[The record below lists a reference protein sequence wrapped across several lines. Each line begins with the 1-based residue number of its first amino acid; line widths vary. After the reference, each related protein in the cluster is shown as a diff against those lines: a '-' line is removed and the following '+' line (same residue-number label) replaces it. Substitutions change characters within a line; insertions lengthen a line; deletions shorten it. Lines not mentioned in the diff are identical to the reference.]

1 MTTKTF
7 IRHGA
12 AVVALLMVLTCAAGS
27 AQTLGADLNLTLK
40 YGVLVALTGTSGAS
54 GQLWNQATIVGVSYV
69 NKTLAQMGLGS
80 HIQAQLVDSQDSQS
94 DAASGVEG
102 ARKLVSI
109 DKVNVVMGDILSAVT
124 AAVATSVTIP
134 NHVVE
139 FTGGTATSL
148 PQINPKGIPPLL
160 YQPPASNALE
170 GLVLSQLIGQA
181 LGKRAGVNVAA
192 ENDAYGAGLAA
203 DFKAAWTAGGGTI
216 PQYVLYNENQPTLD
230 TAAQQLVQ
238 GNPAGWLIIDF
249 CTNLPKLIDPLQR
262 TGQWHPD
269 KSFGGD
275 TLSDC
280 KSQGQRSVPGMRVAK
295 PYVGGGSTL
304 PQYQAYYEQTAKGG
318 GAFQGWTAE
327 AFDSVIVSF
336 LASVQARS
344 SEPAQFARY
353 IVPLTN
359 PPGTKYT
366 FLQLDK
372 AIGALLRG
380 EKIQYEGVSGPL
392 NFLSNGA
399 TGAPSFQIFQV
410 QPDGSSQVL
419 KVVYVKAPNP
429 NP

>member
-1 MTTKTF
+1 MV
-7 IRHGA
+7 A
-12 AVVALLMVLTCAAGS
+12 ALMVLTCATGS
-27 AQTLGADLNLTLK
+27 AQTPGSDVNLTLK

-54 GQLWNQATIVGVSYV
+54 GQLWNQATIVGVDYI
-69 NKTLAQMGLGS
+69 NKTLKQMGLSS
-80 HIQAQLVDSQDSQS
+80 HIQAELVDSQDSQS
-94 DAASGVEG
+94 SAAAGVEG

-109 DKVNVVMGDILSAVT
+109 DRVNVVMGDILSAVT

-134 NHVVE
+134 NHIVE

-170 GLVLSQLIGQA
+170 GVVLAQIIGAA
-181 LGKRAGVNVAA
+181 LGKKAAINVAA

-203 DFKAAWTAGGGTI
+203 DFKAAWTAAGGTI
-216 PQYVLYNENQPTLD
+216 PQFVLYNETQPTLD

-238 GNPAGWLIIDF
+238 GSPAGWLFIDF
-249 CTNLPKLIDPLQR
+249 CTNLPKLTDPLQR
-262 TGQWHPD
+262 TGQWKPE
-269 KSFGGD
+269 KTFGGD

-280 KSQGQRSVPGMRVAK
+280 KSQGQTSVPGMRVAK

-304 PQYQAYYEQTAKGG
+304 PQYQAYYEQTARGG

-336 LASVQARS
+336 LAALEAKS
-344 SEPAQFARY
+344 SDPAKFARY

-359 PPGTKYT
+359 PPGVKYT
-366 FLQLDK
+366 FVQLDK
-372 AIGALLRG
+372 AISAILRSD
-380 EKIQYEGVSGPL
+380 KVQYQGVSGPL

-399 TGAPSFQIFQV
+399 TGAPAFQIFQI
-410 QPDGSSQVL
+410 QPDGTS
-419 KVVYVKAPNP
+419 VVVKEIIVKAPTP
-429 NP
+429 GS